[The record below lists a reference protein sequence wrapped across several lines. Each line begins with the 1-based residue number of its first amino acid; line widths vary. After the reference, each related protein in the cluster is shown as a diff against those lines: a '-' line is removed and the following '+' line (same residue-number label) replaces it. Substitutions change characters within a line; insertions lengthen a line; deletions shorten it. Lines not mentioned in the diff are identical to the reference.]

1 MNVITVMRCWVFL
14 HTAIMYSILVKFLA
28 LAFICV
34 IGGVLC
40 KEEWKRQSQTD
51 GSGSL
56 CTPFNSMNVV
66 SVHAEVTLT

>member
-14 HTAIMYSILVKFLA
+14 HTAIMYSTLVKFLS

-51 GSGSL
+51 GSGSEPTMSEYIYTSL
-56 CTPFNSMNVV
+56 RAS
-66 SVHAEVTLT
+66 